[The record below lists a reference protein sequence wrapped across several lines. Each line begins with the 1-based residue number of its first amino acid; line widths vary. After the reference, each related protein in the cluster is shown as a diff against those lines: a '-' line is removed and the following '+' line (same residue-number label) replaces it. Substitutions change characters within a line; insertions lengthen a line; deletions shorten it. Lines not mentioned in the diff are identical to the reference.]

1 MNEAKRLIILSYL
14 ENLGFIAN
22 YRTAD
27 AAINI
32 IIYLDS
38 IRHICE
44 AASKEPRAKKP
55 ADALFFDGKWW
66 AMISRRELNNIC
78 PYIYQSTLRRLLKWL
93 DNENVV
99 NMHKFDVKSQ
109 NGNIGYSLNEQIIRF
124 L

>member
-1 MNEAKRLIILSYL
+1 MRDLKDAIILNLL
-14 ENLGFIAN
+14 EGLGFKAN

-38 IRHICE
+38 KRRICE
-44 AASKEPRAKKP
+44 AASKEPRAKELQ
-55 ADALFFDGKWW
+55 DALFFNDKWW
-66 AMISRRELNNIC
+66 ALISCKDLKNIC
-78 PYIYQSTLRRLLKWL
+78 PSVSQSTLRRLLVWL
-93 DNENVV
+93 DYQNIVNV
-99 NMHKFDVKSQ
+99 HKFDIKSQ

>member
-1 MNEAKRLIILSYL
+1 MRDIKDAIILNLL
-14 ENLGFIAN
+14 EGIGFKAD

-38 IRHICE
+38 LRHICE
-44 AASKEPRAKKP
+44 AASKEPRAKNP
-55 ADALFFDGKWW
+55 TEAIFYDGKWW
-66 AMISRRELNNIC
+66 ALIKRRELNNIC
-78 PYIYQSTLRRLLKWL
+78 PHISQNTLRRLLKWL

-109 NGNIGYSLNEQIIRF
+109 NGNIGYALNEQIIRF